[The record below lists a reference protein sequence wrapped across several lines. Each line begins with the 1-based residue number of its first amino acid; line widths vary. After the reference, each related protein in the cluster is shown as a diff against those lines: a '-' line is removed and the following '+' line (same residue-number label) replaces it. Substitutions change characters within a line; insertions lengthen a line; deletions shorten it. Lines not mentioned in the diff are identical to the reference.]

1 MSEEEE
7 RDEDIDG
14 SAENPYR
21 RGFAFLWQEREYWRH
36 WRKVKRQTG
45 RWPVWSVLF
54 HIVVTAAL
62 MVNFWLFFSWRDSQD
77 WSVSRQWLVGLGF
90 AVMWVIVIY
99 CGRELIRRYEANL
112 YDAREEEGRYFVAP
126 K

>member
-1 MSEEEE
+1 M
-7 RDEDIDG
+7 I
-14 SAENPYR
+14 
-21 RGFAFLWQEREYWRH
+21 
-36 WRKVKRQTG
+36 
-45 RWPVWSVLF
+45 
-54 HIVVTAAL
+54 
-62 MVNFWLFFSWRDSQD
+62 NFWLFFSWRDSQD